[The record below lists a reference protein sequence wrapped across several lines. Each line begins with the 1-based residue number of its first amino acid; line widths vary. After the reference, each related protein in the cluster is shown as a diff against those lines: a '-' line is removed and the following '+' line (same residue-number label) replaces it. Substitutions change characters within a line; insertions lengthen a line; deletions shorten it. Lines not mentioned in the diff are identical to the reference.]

1 MSSSKLQKTS
11 SNVSLHL
18 SYFAAEITLHRAII
32 LFLNRSRCEG
42 TIVDVCRNAARERVI
57 TATEFV
63 KSLKVNQLQS
73 FWYFG
78 VFTLSILQVHL
89 LTSAEVAS
97 GMNLVY
103 IGTLTALLFLTSKTV
118 KEATFYKDLLKDYRW
133 TLRVTSRAA
142 TFIDFAVRQLDTS
155 LIHVDQLLPK
165 DIVCDEFDLS
175 KESHEHNENETED
188 TDGELNEA
196 GAIGVADANTSGQQS
211 MLPKPQSQL
220 QEGSGDE
227 QQQLFSVLEASE
239 FNPALSNQ
247 IVSEEMLAGP
257 DYFGR
262 DWSEF
267 AGADSFLALDLSPS

>member
-1 MSSSKLQKTS
+1 
-11 SNVSLHL
+11 
-18 SYFAAEITLHRAII
+18 
-32 LFLNRSRCEG
+32 
-42 TIVDVCRNAARERVI
+42 
-57 TATEFV
+57 
-63 KSLKVNQLQS
+63 
-73 FWYFG
+73 
-78 VFTLSILQVHL
+78 
-89 LTSAEVAS
+89 
-97 GMNLVY
+97 MNLVY
-103 IGTLTALLFLTSKTV
+103 IGTFTALLFLTSKTV

-175 KESHEHNENETED
+175 KGNHEHNENETED

-196 GAIGVADANTSGQQS
+196 GAIGVVDANTSGQQS

-220 QEGSGDE
+220 QQGSGDE

-247 IVSEEMLAGP
+247 IVSEEMLAVP

-267 AGADSFLALDLSPS
+267 AGTDSFLALDLSPS